1 MSLPASHRSSRLR
14 AVVPPMRLLRLTEA
28 TRTATDLPGSAR
40 SGLHGWGSSS
50 GRGCLGGEGVP
61 QDIQRVR
68 RGVLLSFA
76 LSGEHAADQLEPGV
90 EVVVELD
97 DAEAAAAWQATAERP
112 LADRSGHDH
121 AAVDQVGAQQAQA
134 VVDVVDLGGDGEL
147 VAVAGAVPAVQEVHD
162 NAGGGDDQRQDA
174 QPLGA
179 DPAVGK
185 AAVVEVGE
193 QRQGVAVPL
202 DDVVAGG
209 DVGLACWGGEPAA
222 QQVDLVAVELFPEL
236 PGADVDDLEVDLAF
250 AELVADPWPDP
261 AQVDQREL
269 VVPTVRVQPSRR
281 RESWM
286 SAVQS
291 ANSASARAVMARP
304 VGVDRTSLPRP
315 CLTTSSSPTSRWKW
329 RLRVSSCFCT
339 LDCSRPSC

>member
-121 AAVDQVGAQQAQA
+121 A
-134 VVDVVDLGGDGEL
+134 
-147 VAVAGAVPAVQEVHD
+147 
-162 NAGGGDDQRQDA
+162 GGGDDQRQDA

-261 AQVDQREL
+261 AQVAQREL
-269 VVPTVRVQPSRR
+269 GGAHRQGAAEPAAGVLDVGG
-281 RESWM
+281 
-286 SAVQS
+286 
-291 ANSASARAVMARP
+291 P
-304 VGVDRTSLPRP
+304 VGEQRFRQGGDGPSGRGQQDVLAAALLDHQQLADQPLEVAVEGVELLLHAGLLPAE
-315 CLTTSSSPTSRWKW
+315 LLSGAQG
-329 RLRVSSCFCT
+329 
-339 LDCSRPSC
+339 

>member
-1 MSLPASHRSSRLR
+1 MSLPASRRSSRLR

-134 VVDVVDLGGDGEL
+134 VVDVVDLGG
-147 VAVAGAVPAVQEVHD
+147 
-162 NAGGGDDQRQDA
+162 GGDDQRQDA

-261 AQVDQREL
+261 AQVAQREL
-269 VVPTVRVQPSRR
+269 GGAHRQGAAEPAAGVLDVGG
-281 RESWM
+281 
-286 SAVQS
+286 
-291 ANSASARAVMARP
+291 P
-304 VGVDRTSLPRP
+304 VGEQRFRQGGDGPSGRGQQDVLAAALLDHQQLADQPLEVAVEGVELLLHAGLLPAE
-315 CLTTSSSPTSRWKW
+315 LLSGAQG
-329 RLRVSSCFCT
+329 
-339 LDCSRPSC
+339 